1 MKPGDLRRFRD
12 NSTTRAYE
20 ISGMTFIVVDVDQG
34 PVPAWASILMNGNL
48 KEHWVHDF
56 VLGYS
61 EPVDAS

>member
-1 MKPGDLRRFRD
+1 MKPGDLRRFTD
-12 NSTTRAYE
+12 NSVTRANE
-20 ISGMTFIVVDVDQG
+20 ISGMIFIVVDVDQG
-34 PVPAWASILMNGNL
+34 PPAWASILMAGNR